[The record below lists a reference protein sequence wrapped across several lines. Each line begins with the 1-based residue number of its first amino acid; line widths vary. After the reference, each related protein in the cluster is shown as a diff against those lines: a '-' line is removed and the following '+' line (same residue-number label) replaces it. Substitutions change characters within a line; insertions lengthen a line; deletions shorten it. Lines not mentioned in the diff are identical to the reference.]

1 MLRKEHHALLAT
13 LKRDTKRKRGAFCA
27 NGGDGGGVKEGWG
40 AGRER
45 DEEDGK
51 KMAAYMHTF

>member
-13 LKRDTKRKRGAFCA
+13 LKRDTKRGAFCA
-27 NGGDGGGVKEGWG
+27 NGGDGGGGVKEGWG